1 MSAFRSK
8 VMRKEY
14 VPEARSSALPACISA
29 FMCESAF
36 SARLCSGEKR
46 TRPLSRQTRLARTIA
61 VSAVLCGLASFAHA
75 QQSRSLPESM
85 EVSVLSH
92 PEIQAR
98 FHDFLSTLEGQNIE
112 RGGLRPQI
120 SVEGWTGKEW
130 RTGSSTDPSTNWSRN
145 GYSLQLRQL
154 IFDGFQTINNVRQ
167 QGFEKLSAYF
177 TLLHTV
183 DTIAL
188 DAAVAHLDVSL
199 YRELERLA
207 QANYQAHVEI
217 HAQLRERQESGVG
230 RGVDFEQ
237 STGRLALAQSNLMT
251 ETANVNDV
259 SQRYQRLV
267 GDLPPPVLLDA
278 PDLSSW
284 LPKQPKSFVSELRSN
299 PELLAKQALVQAG
312 SATVDAAK
320 GLHRPTLELRAS
332 TGKDHSQPGL
342 PYRDAHSSSVQLV
355 MSYNLY
361 RGGSDQARVRQTISQ
376 QYAARDVRD
385 YTCRNIQQELSIA
398 WNNIVKLR
406 EQMPYLE
413 QHVEATSRVQVA
425 YQQQFQ
431 IGERSLLDLLDTE
444 NELFD
449 ARRALANAQVSLRR
463 EELRWLMRSHRLL
476 QSVALAQPYNAP
488 PGEAA
493 QLDFP
498 DEVAQRCAT
507 ALPDTSR
514 LRPIDVQ
521 YGAGLEPPVLVP
533 VKATGNE

>member
-1 MSAFRSK
+1 ML
-8 VMRKEY
+8 E
-14 VPEARSSALPACISA
+14 PATSFCL
-29 FMCESAF
+29 F
-36 SARLCSGEKR
+36 SGNELTK
-46 TRPLSRQTRLARTIA
+46 PLSSRGSLRSAC
-61 VSAVLCGLASFAHA
+61 VSVVFAVLCGAASTAHA
-75 QQSRSLPESM
+75 QESRSLPESM
-85 EVSVLSH
+85 ERSVLSH

-112 RGGLRPQI
+112 RGGLRPRV

-130 RTGSSTDPSTNWSRN
+130 RNGSSTDPSTNWTRN

-154 IFDGFQTINNVRQ
+154 LFDGFQTINTVRQ

-188 DAAVAHLDVSL
+188 EAAVAHLDVSL

-207 QANYQAHVEI
+207 QENYRAHVDI
-217 HAQLRERQESGVG
+217 HAQIRERQESGVG

-237 STGRLALAQSNLMT
+237 STGRLALAQANLMT
-251 ETANVNDV
+251 ETANANDV
-259 SQRYQRLV
+259 SHRYQRLV

-278 PDLSSW
+278 PNLDSW
-284 LPKQPKSFVSELRSN
+284 LPKQPKSFVNELRSN

-312 SATVDAAK
+312 SATVAAAK
-320 GLHRPTLELRAS
+320 GLHRPALELRAS

-385 YTCRNIQQELSIA
+385 YTCRNIQQELSIS

-406 EQMPYLE
+406 EQIPFLQ
-413 QHVEATSRVQVA
+413 QHVDATSRVRVA

-449 ARRALANAQVSLRR
+449 GRRALANAQISLRR
-463 EELRWLMRSHRLL
+463 DELRWLMRSHRLL
-476 QSVALAQPYNAP
+476 QSVSLAQPYNAQP
-488 PGEAA
+488 EEAA
-493 QLDFP
+493 KLDFSE
-498 DEVAQRCAT
+498 EVAQRCAT
-507 ALPDTSR
+507 AVPDTSR
-514 LRPIDVQ
+514 LRPVDVE
-521 YGAGLEPPVLVP
+521 YGDGLEPPVLVP
-533 VKATGNE
+533 ARAVPK